1 MGIWIALLLLLLA
14 ATATAGRTYT
24 SQCRVREFVHPKDHF
39 GFHPAARDTFKQR
52 VLVNTKHF
60 KRGQPI
66 FFYFGNEAN
75 VELYVEHSGLMWE
88 NAAKFGAAL
97 VFAEHRGYGKSQL
110 CELDYFTTE
119 QALHDFASVITQL
132 KQEWGAGAVVGFGGS
147 YGGML
152 ATAFRFHYPHLVDGV
167 IAASAP
173 VLSYLNMHPQYDSSG
188 FAQIVTRD
196 AGPKCAALVR
206 SELKYLYELPGPDM
220 RRKAKQEFKLC
231 DAHGLS
237 NLEFVEWL
245 QSAWDYMAMGNF
257 PYPSSYVQP
266 NGGMLPAHPIQAA
279 CERLSLGGGLKS
291 VAQLFYN
298 ATGDL
303 DCFPLRQAE
312 LGLVMMGRRRRDAL
326 QGAGSDGCAAGS
338 WGYQYC
344 TNHLMPF
351 SSGTSK
357 DMFYPPTG
365 EFSERAASSEC
376 EKEFGVRPNAKW
388 AVLSYGGLS
397 GLQRGIS
404 NVVFSNGLLDPWS
417 AGGVLSQSGFA
428 SSSVKVVLIPSG
440 AHHIDLMFSHP
451 DDPEDVKQARAMELA
466 EIAAWIQQAKQQQQQ
481 PATTTTMRM
490 EASLLLQVD

>member
-1 MGIWIALLLLLLA
+1 MWIALLAVVMGVALA
-14 ATATAGRTYT
+14 MDKTYT
-24 SQCRVREFVHPKDHF
+24 AQCRVREFVQPKDHF
-39 GFHPAARDTFKQR
+39 GFHPVQETFKQR
-52 VLVNTKHF
+52 VLINTKHF
-60 KRGQPI
+60 RRGHPI

-119 QALHDFASVITQL
+119 QAMHDFASVITQL
-132 KQEWGAGAVVGFGGS
+132 KQEWGAGAVIGFGGS

-173 VLSYLNMHPQYDSSG
+173 VLSYLNMDPKYDSSG

-196 AGPKCAALVR
+196 AGPKCAAMVR
-206 SELKYLYELPGPDM
+206 KELKYLYELPGPDM

-257 PYPSSYVQP
+257 PYSSSYVQP

-279 CERLSLGGGLKS
+279 CERLSQGGGLKS
-291 VAQLFYN
+291 VAELFYN

-312 LGLVMMGRRRRDAL
+312 LGLMGRTWRGGREEK
-326 QGAGSDGCAAGS
+326 GCLTGS

-365 EFSERAASSEC
+365 EFNERAASSEC

-417 AGGVLSQSGFA
+417 AGGVLSASGFA

-451 DDPEDVKQARAMELA
+451 DDPEDVKQARAQELA
-466 EIAAWIQQAKQQQQQ
+466 EIAAWIQQANHHQ
-481 PATTTTMRM
+481 PPVVAMRTMGDN
-490 EASLLLQVD
+490 LVQVN